1 MDAGYIIKLVN
12 DFGFPVVLTVLMGGF
27 IWYMFKYVTTELKP
41 KLGQANGVLIGLI
54 DRIRMM
60 DNDDEKAYTPELE
73 TRQSISSKIKQ
84 FITGKTN
91 IGQKQTQTTKS
102 RKIKN

>member
-1 MDAGYIIKLVN
+1 MDADYIIGLVN
-12 DFGFPVVLTVLMGGF
+12 DFGFPVVLAVLMGGF

-60 DNDDEKAYTPELE
+60 DNDLIRLKTKIE
-73 TRQSISSKIKQ
+73 TVK
-84 FITGKTN
+84 N
-91 IGQKQTQTTKS
+91 QKHKLQRVVKLTK
-102 RKIKN
+102 KD

>member
-1 MDAGYIIKLVN
+1 MDADYLVGLVN
-12 DFGFPVVLTVLMGGF
+12 DFGFPVVLAVLMGGF

-60 DNDDEKAYTPELE
+60 DNDLIRLKTKIE
-73 TRQSISSKIKQ
+73 TVK
-84 FITGKTN
+84 N
-91 IGQKQTQTTKS
+91 QKHKLQKVVKLTK
-102 RKIKN
+102 KK

>member
-1 MDAGYIIKLVN
+1 MDADYIIGLVN
-12 DFGFPVVLTVLMGGF
+12 DFGFPVVLAVLMGGF

-60 DNDDEKAYTPELE
+60 DNDLIRLKTKIE
-73 TRQSISSKIKQ
+73 TVK
-84 FITGKTN
+84 N
-91 IGQKQTQTTKS
+91 QKHKLQKVVKLTK
-102 RKIKN
+102 KN

>member
-1 MDAGYIIKLVN
+1 MDTNYLIKLVN

-41 KLGQANGVLIGLI
+41 KLGEANGVLIGLI

-60 DNDDEKAYTPELE
+60 DNDLIRLKTKIE
-73 TRQSISSKIKQ
+73 TVKNQKHKLQ
-84 FITGKTN
+84 KVVKLKT
-91 IGQKQTQTTKS
+91 KE
-102 RKIKN
+102 